1 MTGGRFKCPA
11 HATSHVSASKLHGAS
26 KRLTGGEGLPLV
38 PVSFLS
44 PGSLLVLLLVAIL
57 LSVPTCRLGAAE
69 SPAQGEDCEQES
81 SGQDGVVE
89 EEGRVQRDVVRASAR
104 EHCPSI
110 ALLLLL
116 DPVDVDRGGGHEAQQ
131 GQEEEQ
137 CE

>member
-1 MTGGRFKCPA
+1 MQSDMDPPI
-11 HATSHVSASKLHGAS
+11 LHTFLG
-26 KRLTGGEGLPLV
+26 KELTRGEGLPLV
-38 PVSFLS
+38 PVPLLS
-44 PGSLLVLLLVAIL
+44 ASPLLIVLLITVL
-57 LSVPTCRLGAAE
+57 LTVTTCRLSTAE
-69 SPAQGEDCEQES
+69 GSAECKKSEQES
-81 SGQDGVVE
+81 PSENGVVE

-116 DPVDVDRGGGHEAQQ
+116 DPVDVDSGGGHEAKQ

>member
-1 MTGGRFKCPA
+1 MQRDTDPPILPTFLGKE
-11 HATSHVSASKLHGAS
+11 
-26 KRLTGGEGLPLV
+26 LTRGEGLPLV
-38 PVSFLS
+38 PVPLLS
-44 PGSLLVLLLVAIL
+44 ASPLLIVLLITVL
-57 LSVPTCRLGAAE
+57 LTVTTCRLSTAE
-69 SPAQGEDCEQES
+69 GSAECKKSEQES
-81 SGQDGVVE
+81 PSENGVVE

-131 GQEEEQ
+131 GQEDQQ